1 MRSFT
6 LRTLWKRPETLRIL
20 MARRR
25 WIERLAGIDLGVK
38 GVRRGVAKAAEIA
51 VDAVGGMGG
60 IGIVARA
67 RRCPLVRTRRWK
79 SRVVLRRAAMRR
91 LRMRGWKLRLGLV
104 GKRKRLARVLRVRTG
119 SAGGVVVADGGGDVG
134 LRVRRRARLQLRRVL
149 GLRLVAMRM
158 SLVLRL
164 RRLAK
169 R

>member
-6 LRTLWKRPETLRIL
+6 LRTSWKKPETLRIL

-25 WIERLAGIDLGVK
+25 WIEHLAGIGLGVK
-38 GVRRGVAKAAEIA
+38 GVRKDVAKAAEIA

-60 IGIVARA
+60 IGIVGRA

-134 LRVRRRARLQLRRVL
+134 LRAKARRMRR
-149 GLRLVAMRM
+149 LRLRTGMRRM
-158 SLVLRL
+158 SL
-164 RRLAK
+164 A
-169 R
+169 

>member
-1 MRSFT
+1 M
-6 LRTLWKRPETLRIL
+6 

-60 IGIVARA
+60 IGIVGRA

-119 SAGGVVVADGGGDVG
+119 SAGGVVVADGGGDVA
-134 LRVRRRARLQLRRVL
+134 LRAKARRTQRRMEI
-149 GLRLVAMRM
+149 RRM
-158 SLVLRL
+158 SLV
-164 RRLAK
+164 
-169 R
+169 

>member
-6 LRTLWKRPETLRIL
+6 LRTSWKKPETLRIL

-25 WIERLAGIDLGVK
+25 WIEHLAGIGLGVK
-38 GVRRGVAKAAEIA
+38 GVRKDVAKAAEIA

-60 IGIVARA
+60 IGIVGRA

-119 SAGGVVVADGGGDVG
+119 SAGGVVVADGGGDVA
-134 LRVRRRARLQLRRVL
+134 LRAKARRTQRRMEI
-149 GLRLVAMRM
+149 RRM
-158 SLVLRL
+158 SLV
-164 RRLAK
+164 
-169 R
+169 

>member
-6 LRTLWKRPETLRIL
+6 LRTSWKKPETLRIL

-119 SAGGVVVADGGGDVG
+119 SAGGVVVADGGGDVA
-134 LRVRRRARLQLRRVL
+134 LRAKARRTQRRMEI
-149 GLRLVAMRM
+149 RRM
-158 SLVLRL
+158 SLV
-164 RRLAK
+164 
-169 R
+169 

>member
-6 LRTLWKRPETLRIL
+6 LRTSWKKPETLRIL

-60 IGIVARA
+60 IGIVGRA

-119 SAGGVVVADGGGDVG
+119 SAGGVVVADGGGDVA
-134 LRVRRRARLQLRRVL
+134 LRAKARRTQRRMEI
-149 GLRLVAMRM
+149 RRM
-158 SLVLRL
+158 SLV
-164 RRLAK
+164 
-169 R
+169 